1 MLRAGGIYGILLK
14 VSDRFKGGGEPVL
27 KGIKSYWERTDR
39 IFWVLCLGSS
49 VFACIVLASIGY
61 NQKGGFVRDE
71 ITGAITG
78 IGGYRSAIVQAMVL
92 FVGMLLAI
100 LISKIDYH
108 NLVEIWPIHAAI
120 TWGLVLPTLFLKNVS
135 LFGGALVIGYDAGGT
150 DNYSWYKIGGFTL
163 QPTELA
169 KVSFILTFAMH
180 LSKVH
185 DRVNEPGTLA
195 KLLLHLLVPALI
207 IHKQGDD
214 GTMLIFL
221 AIGLC
226 MLFAAGLSWKYI
238 FGALAAAGSAVA
250 VAFAFFSDKIGKAYQ
265 WLRILA
271 VYDPE
276 NLTGWAVDEAMR
288 KKLIYQQQVGE
299 ISIGAGQIFG
309 RGLFTGDYVYVPN
322 AWNDFVF
329 SWIGNAVGFVGTA
342 IVLGVLF
349 GIIVRALQVG
359 GRSVDDLGAFIC
371 TGFAGA
377 MIAQVVVNVG
387 MNLCVLPVIG
397 VTLPFYSAGG
407 SSACMMYLCI
417 GLVLSVY
424 MHNKKTLFGNE

>member
-1 MLRAGGIYGILLK
+1 M
-14 VSDRFKGGGEPVL
+14 L
-27 KGIKSYWERTDR
+27 KGVKSYWKRTDR
-39 IFWVLCLGSS
+39 VLWSFCIASS
-49 VFACIVLASIGY
+49 VFACIVLASIGF

-78 IGGYRSAIVQAMVL
+78 IGGYRSALVQAL
-92 FVGMLLAI
+92 ALCGGMLFAI
-100 LISKIDYH
+100 LISNIDYH
-108 NLVEIWPIHAAI
+108 NLVEIWPIHAALA
-120 TWGLVLPTLFLKNVS
+120 WGLVLPTLFGRIDIIKDV
-135 LFGGALVIGYDAGGT
+135 FVIGYNANST
-150 DNYSWYKIGGFTL
+150 DNYSWYKIGGFTI

-180 LSKVH
+180 LSRVRDH
-185 DRVNEPGTLA
+185 VNEPSTLF
-195 KLLLHLLVPALI
+195 KLLLHLMLPALI

-214 GTMLIFL
+214 GTVLIFL

-226 MLFAAGLSWKYI
+226 MLFSAGLSWKYI
-238 FGALAAAGSAVA
+238 VGALGAAGGALA
-250 VAFAFFSDKIGKAYQ
+250 VAFAFFSDKIGKNYQ

-276 NLTGWAVDEAMR
+276 NITGWAISEGMR
-288 KKLIYQQQVGE
+288 HDYTYQQALGE
-299 ISIGAGQIFG
+299 TSIGAGQIFG

-322 AWNDFVF
+322 AWNDFAF

-342 IVLGVLF
+342 IVLAVLF
-349 GIIVRALQVG
+349 GIVIRALQVG
-359 GRSVDDLGAFIC
+359 GRSVDDLGTFIC

-377 MIAQVVVNVG
+377 MMAQIFVNVG
-387 MNLCVLPVIG
+387 MNLRILPVIG

-407 SSACMMYLCI
+407 SSALMIYLCI

-424 MHNKKTLFGNE
+424 MHNKKTLFGQQ